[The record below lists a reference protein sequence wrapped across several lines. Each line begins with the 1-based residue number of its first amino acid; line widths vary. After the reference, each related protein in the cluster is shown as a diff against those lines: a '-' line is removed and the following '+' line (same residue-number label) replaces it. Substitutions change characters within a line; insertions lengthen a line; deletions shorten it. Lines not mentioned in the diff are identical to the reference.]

1 MGGSS
6 SGTQAT
12 TQTATTTPAPAYS
25 PYLSSSLK
33 GIQSL
38 SQPTTAEQAAFSGL
52 ESPQASGILSGY
64 LPQQQ
69 NFAQTLYGGG
79 GDFSAPLVNSYNSY
93 VNNVSPLAN
102 ASVNPYETPGFS
114 DAMNTLRND
123 AYNQIAGS
131 YAGAGRDPSGAGN
144 FAQTFGRGVTQGAAP
159 TIAAQYNAN
168 INNLLNAN
176 SGLLGAGYNTAQGLQ
191 GLQQTRFGN
200 MAGGLEAA
208 QGAQGAANSPF
219 LQQLQAE
226 AAKRGISM
234 DAYLAQAG
242 IALPASQAFGTT
254 TTTGTGNQQQQM
266 SGAQQFALISQ
277 GVKNLSGPLGQG
289 AGALKGLL
297 G

>member
-6 SGTQAT
+6 SGSTQQV
-12 TQTATTTPAPAYS
+12 QTATTTPAPAYS

-38 SQPTTAEQAAFSGL
+38 SQPTTAEQSAFSGL

-69 NFAQTLYGGG
+69 SFAQALYGGG
-79 GDFSAPLVNSYNSY
+79 QDYSPIVGSAYQNYLG
-93 VNNVSPLAN
+93 NVSPLASG
-102 ASVNPYETPGFS
+102 SVNPYDTPGFS

-131 YAGAGRDPSGAGN
+131 YAEAGRDPSGAGN
-144 FAQTFGRGVTQGAAP
+144 FAQTFGRGVTSGAAP

-176 SGLLGAGYNTAQGLQ
+176 SGLLGAGLNTAQGLS
-191 GLQQTRFGN
+191 GLQQTKFGN

-208 QGAQGAANSPF
+208 QGAQGAANAPF

-254 TTTGTGNQQQQM
+254 TTTGTGNQTQQM
-266 SGAQQFALISQ
+266 SGAQQFALLAGGAKNIFGKG
-277 GVKNLSGPLGQG
+277 GVLPIYG
-289 AGALKGLL
+289 
-297 G
+297 